1 MEEQRGE
8 EEWVMWG
15 SAGRRRIIRQS
26 ASWEEQAFARD
37 AAANANLGG
46 CVWPPRFYTCSF
58 CQREFRS
65 AQALGGHMNVH
76 RRDRA
81 RLRQRQTSSSSSP
94 SHQEEE
100 AEAPQDQQAGPY
112 YTSFSK
118 PSTTSTDNTTCSN
131 DILLLARDQETI
143 KKRVPRQQVQVVADQ
158 DEDEP
163 AGRRYKRR
171 RLGLV
176 DQLPSSC
183 EGGDHHHQGSGLVVK
198 NWLRTA
204 GYSHHGG
211 RSRCRCRK
219 IMAMAGGSS
228 KEVDEE
234 KQTEQD
240 RWKGLA
246 YDISDDQ
253 QDITR
258 GKGLVDSLFQA
269 PMGDGTHEARVPQ
282 PGSQNVQPGQHHGH
296 ISKNLM
302 KLPNIQGKS
311 FQCDLVFAKMGIK

>member
-1 MEEQRGE
+1 
-8 EEWVMWG
+8 MWG

-143 KKRVPRQQVQVVADQ
+143 KKRVPRQQVQIVADQ

-171 RLGLV
+171 RLDLV

-183 EGGDHHHQGSGLVVK
+183 EGGDHHHQVLIITPTTAAASPSSIIASASALVV
-198 NWLRTA
+198 
-204 GYSHHGG
+204 G
-211 RSRCRCRK
+211 
-219 IMAMAGGSS
+219 
-228 KEVDEE
+228 
-234 KQTEQD
+234 
-240 RWKGLA
+240 
-246 YDISDDQ
+246 DQ
-253 QDITR
+253 QHQ
-258 GKGLVDSLFQA
+258 QA
-269 PMGDGTHEARVPQ
+269 GSVLDLELRLGTSTPPKAVVHA
-282 PGSQNVQPGQHHGH
+282 
-296 ISKNLM
+296 
-302 KLPNIQGKS
+302 
-311 FQCDLVFAKMGIK
+311 